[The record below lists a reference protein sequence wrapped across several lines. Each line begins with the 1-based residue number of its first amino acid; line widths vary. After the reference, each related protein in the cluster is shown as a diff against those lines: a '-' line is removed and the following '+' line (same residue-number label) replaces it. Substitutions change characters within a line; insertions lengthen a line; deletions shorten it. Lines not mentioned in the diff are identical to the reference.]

1 LIHFYKRHIDQNM
14 ADAAPADRGGFR
26 HVNQQ
31 LNTLIKTWRTQ
42 LQPIV
47 VDSVEVLAVEA
58 VEVTVVAV
66 VAVDV
71 DADVEVRRTRNG
83 SPSQSWAVS

>member
-1 LIHFYKRHIDQNM
+1 M
-14 ADAAPADRGGFR
+14 
-26 HVNQQ
+26 
-31 LNTLIKTWRTQ
+31 LIKLNFCPMFLPLGIDGQIEIICGSRRICTEISLTKINKILFQ
-42 LQPIV
+42 V
-47 VDSVEVLAVEA
+47 TVD
-58 VEVTVVAV
+58 VVAV